1 MYKLL
6 IVDDES
12 LTRLYMQQK
21 VSTLDEK
28 WEVSGEA
35 SDGAE
40 ALEFL
45 SRGKVDLVITD
56 IKMPVMD
63 GLELC
68 SIIHHDYPG
77 QKVIIL
83 SGYDEF
89 SYAQQAIRYGVDDYL
104 LKPLMEEELQAALG
118 KISARIE
125 NEKYREQT
133 FRVVSNLSESYN
145 MLDKNAESHHNHT
158 SEQNI
163 TELARDFI
171 RSHYFEPISLAQ
183 IAEHIGVTSNYL
195 SCIFHKQVG
204 ESYIKY
210 LTRVRME
217 QAAKLLDQKP
227 QAKISDISER
237 IGYVSVKHFLYV
249 FKQHFNCTPGEYRK
263 RGI

>member
-12 LTRLYMQQK
+12 LTRLYMQQNIP
-21 VSTLDEK
+21 SLDEK
-28 WEVSGEA
+28 WVVAGEA
-35 SDGAE
+35 SDGVE

-45 SRGKVDLVITD
+45 SQSKVDLVITD
-56 IKMPVMD
+56 IKMPLMD

-68 SIIHHDYPG
+68 SRIHQDYPG
-77 QKVIIL
+77 QEVVIL

-104 LKPLMEEELQAALG
+104 LKPVIEEELLAALR
-118 KISARIE
+118 KISSRIE
-125 NEKYREQT
+125 NEKNSRQSSEA
-133 FRVVSNLSESYN
+133 VLSE
-145 MLDKNAESHHNHT
+145 HNTLPQHNCT

-163 TELARDFI
+163 IELARSYI
-171 RSHYFEPISLAQ
+171 CSHYYEPISLAQ

-195 SCIFHKQVG
+195 SSIFHKQVG

-217 QAAKLLDQKP
+217 QAAELLSQRP
-227 QAKISDISER
+227 RVKIADISEKV
-237 IGYVSVKHFLYV
+237 GYVSVKHFLHV
-249 FKQHFNCTPGEYRK
+249 FKQYFNKTPGEYRS
-263 RGI
+263 R

>member
-12 LTRLYMQQK
+12 LTRLYMRQNI
-21 VSTLDEK
+21 SSLDEK

-35 SDGAE
+35 SDGIE

-45 SRGKVDLVITD
+45 SRSKVDLVMTD

-77 QKVIIL
+77 QQVIIL

-89 SYAQQAIRYGVDDYL
+89 SYAQQAIRYDVDDYL
-104 LKPLMEEELQAALG
+104 LKPLIEEELLAALG
-118 KISARIE
+118 KVSSRIE
-125 NEKYREQT
+125 NEKCREQT
-133 FRVVSNLSESYN
+133 FSVKALENDPLTQGHTNEQ
-145 MLDKNAESHHNHT
+145 NHT

-163 TELARDFI
+163 TDLARNFI
-171 RSHYFEPISLAQ
+171 CSHYFEPISLVQ
-183 IAEHIGVTSNYL
+183 IAEHIGVSSNYL

-204 ESYIKY
+204 ESYIKF

-217 QAAKLLDQKP
+217 QAAKLLSQKP
-227 QAKISDISER
+227 QVKISDISDK
-237 IGYVSVKHFLYV
+237 IGYVSVKHFLHV
-249 FKQHFNCTPGEYRK
+249 FKQYFNSTPGEYRSK
-263 RGI
+263 GI